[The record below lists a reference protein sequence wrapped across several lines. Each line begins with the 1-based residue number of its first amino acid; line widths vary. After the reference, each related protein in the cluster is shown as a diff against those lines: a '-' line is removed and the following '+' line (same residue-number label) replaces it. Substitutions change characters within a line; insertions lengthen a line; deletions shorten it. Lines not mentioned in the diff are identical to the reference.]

1 MGSAIFVFSMLLP
14 LGHMSCG
21 DARLD
26 GTRLLYGQSRQ
37 DGQDATPDSGASG
50 TSGTPGKNTEI
61 GAIIRFIP
69 LCRVF
74 KRCVPALLGS

>member
-1 MGSAIFVFSMLLP
+1 MLLP

-26 GTRLLYGQSRQ
+26 GTRLLFGQSRQ

-50 TSGTPGKNTEI
+50 TPGKNTEI
-61 GAIIRFIP
+61 GAIIRLIP

>member
-1 MGSAIFVFSMLLP
+1 MLLP

-26 GTRLLYGQSRQ
+26 GTRLLFGQNRQ